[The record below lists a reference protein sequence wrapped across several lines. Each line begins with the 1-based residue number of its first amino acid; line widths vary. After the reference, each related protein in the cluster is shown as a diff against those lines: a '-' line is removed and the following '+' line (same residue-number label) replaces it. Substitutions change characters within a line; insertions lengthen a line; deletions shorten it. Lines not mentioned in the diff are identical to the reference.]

1 MLASLLDVQSLCY
14 SRENNVILQDICFQ
28 LIEKQ
33 IIYLSGPN
41 GSGKSTLLKLLA
53 NLLNA
58 DSGNIHW
65 RKTGLFAYLGQYLDQ
80 KYQSENYVKIF
91 TVVGVFLALYNVIR
105 QVNQMSK
112 NEK

>member
-1 MLASLLDVQSLCY
+1 MPQNTRLKPL
-14 SRENNVILQDICFQ
+14 NKWMQ
-28 LIEKQ
+28 LISIPAQ
-33 IIYLSGPN
+33 MGII
-41 GSGKSTLLKLLA
+41 
-53 NLLNA
+53 
-58 DSGNIHW
+58 IF
-65 RKTGLFAYLGQYLDQ
+65 LFAYLGQYLDE

>member
-1 MLASLLDVQSLCY
+1 MPQNTKLKPP
-14 SRENNVILQDICFQ
+14 NKWMQ
-28 LIEKQ
+28 LISIPAQ
-33 IIYLSGPN
+33 MGIVIF
-41 GSGKSTLLKLLA
+41 
-53 NLLNA
+53 
-58 DSGNIHW
+58 
-65 RKTGLFAYLGQYLDQ
+65 LFAYLGQYLDE

>member
-1 MLASLLDVQSLCY
+1 MQ
-14 SRENNVILQDICFQ
+14 NNKNKPLNKCIQLRSIPAQMGIVIF
-28 LIEKQ
+28 
-33 IIYLSGPN
+33 
-41 GSGKSTLLKLLA
+41 
-53 NLLNA
+53 
-58 DSGNIHW
+58 
-65 RKTGLFAYLGQYLDQ
+65 LFAYLGQYLDE